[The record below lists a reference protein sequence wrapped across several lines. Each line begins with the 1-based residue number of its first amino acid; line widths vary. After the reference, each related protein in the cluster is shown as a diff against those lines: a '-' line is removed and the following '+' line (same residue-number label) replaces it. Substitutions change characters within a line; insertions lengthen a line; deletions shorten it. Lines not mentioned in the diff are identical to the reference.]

1 MPKAKTSTDTKK
13 KSQDSGFVGKNA
25 PSKSTPPK
33 TTPAIKKPT
42 LSVTDNFLQQRAN
55 AQNAKKDAFK
65 GIVSQEAKL
74 TGTMTPTP
82 KKPTPSLQGVNSFP
96 DVNAKGFMTNKNGNR
111 QTDFI
116 IGSNT
121 ITKTNVLDQK
131 GDFSIKP
138 YTAQNKAEP
147 IRKDLGLQTFDTNK
161 FRGEINFPKDNKKDS
176 RGNVILPFNEKKR
189 FQVDIDDVKS
199 RLLIKHTEN
208 NFLENLYAQG
218 KTSNELGLRK
228 STRFFT
234 QPFVIKDIDD
244 RWGFGGVEQFAS
256 NNTIAKIID
265 FAGGM
270 LNDIGGAVLGRS
282 PNEYIGNAIGGLERT
297 GKFLLTPEGIGFLAK
312 QVVLQ
317 RRNAQKLRTDVR
329 YGIDVKNADG
339 TSFGAGNLL
348 KQTENPRL
356 YNPLSLGSLPG
367 VTKISINTFDPTLP
381 FDDLKESIAGYVSQ
395 KVIDIATTVK
405 DTVIKKLGGVAS
417 DIGNAILSKTPLG
430 NAKDTLQK
438 TGKDIKRKVG
448 AFNDALAA
456 EGGNVSK
463 LTGIK
468 INAGAFSD
476 VGKDRV
482 NLIPYGSRKAGDG
495 YIDAIQTDG
504 KTENELDFCPF
515 RFEDSNGKLIVFRA
529 ILSGITDAFTPEY
542 SSERYVGRPDSVH
555 VYQGTNREIS
565 FTFDIYPKSDEELI
579 VLWEKMN
586 YLAGLTYPEWAS
598 ANGGG
603 LGMIAPFCKLTIG
616 QMYTN
621 TSGYISSLSYTVQ
634 DSGTWETTFA
644 KLPKY
649 IQASVTFVYIGDR
662 LPSSTQKHYEL
673 PWVGEEKTEGQLLG
687 KLLASGA
694 EYTKNAIGNAIG
706 KDKNTRKKISGA
718 AGF

>member
-55 AQNAKKDAFK
+55 AQNAKKDFFK

-74 TGTMTPTP
+74 TGPMKPTP

-161 FRGEINFPKDNKKDS
+161 FRGEISFPKDNKKDS

-189 FQVDIDDVKS
+189 FQIDVDDVKS

-218 KTSNELGLRK
+218 KTSNQLGLRK

-244 RWGFGGVEQFAS
+244 RWGFDGVEQFAS

-270 LNDIGGAVLGRS
+270 INDIGGAVLGRS

-312 QVVLQ
+312 QGILQ

-329 YGIDVKNADG
+329 YGIQKSELSRFV
-339 TSFGAGNLL
+339 
-348 KQTENPRL
+348 NPRL

-367 VTKISINTFDPTLP
+367 VASISINLPDPTLP
-381 FDDLKESIAGYVSQ
+381 FDALKSVITDYVSDKIKEKSQ
-395 KVIDIATTVK
+395 EVAKNVTKRIGEVGNKIGNKLISKSPLGDAREK
-405 DTVIKKLGGVAS
+405 AKKLSLNV
-417 DIGNAILSKTPLG
+417 
-430 NAKDTLQK
+430 QE
-438 TGKDIKRKVG
+438 KVEG
-448 AFNDALAA
+448 FNDVLEA
-456 EGGNVSK
+456 EGIDVSK
-463 LTGIK
+463 LLGQK
-468 INAGAFSD
+468 LDNQAFAD
-476 VGKDRV
+476 VGVDKV
-482 NLIPYGSRKAGDG
+482 NLIPYGYKPGTEGLPKAA
-495 YIDAIQTDG
+495 YKG
-504 KTENELDFCPF
+504 KTERELDFCPF

-529 ILSGITDAFTPEY
+529 ILSGITDTFTPEY
-542 SSERYVGRPDSVH
+542 ASERYVGRPDSVH

-565 FTFDIYPKSDEELI
+565 FTFDVYPKSAGELLP
-579 VLWEKMN
+579 LWEKMN
-586 YLAGLTYPEWAS
+586 YLAGLTYPEFTAI
-598 ANGGG
+598 AKGGG
-603 LGMIAPFCKLTIG
+603 QGMVAPYCKLTIG
-616 QMYTN
+616 DMYKN
-621 TSGYISSLSYTVQ
+621 APGYISSLVYTVQ
-634 DSGTWETTFA
+634 DNGTWELDLA
-644 KLPKY
+644 QVPKY
-649 IQASVTFVYIGDR
+649 IQASCTFVYIGDR
-662 LPSSTQKHYEL
+662 LPHSTQKLYDVN
-673 PWVGEEKTEGQLLG
+673 WVPEVDLDGKSLIDKAVDKAVDILTGEFSK
-687 KLLASGA
+687 KNVGA
-694 EYTKNAIGNAIG
+694 QG
-706 KDKNTRKKISGA
+706 S
-718 AGF
+718 

>member
-1 MPKAKTSTDTKK
+1 MPKAKTPADTKK

-74 TGTMTPTP
+74 TGPMTPTP

-121 ITKTNVLDQK
+121 ITKANVLDQK

-161 FRGEINFPKDNKKDS
+161 FRGEISFPKDNKKDS

-189 FQVDIDDVKS
+189 FQIDVDDVKS

-218 KTSNELGLRK
+218 KTSNQLGLRK

-244 RWGFGGVEQFAS
+244 RWGFDGVEQFAS

-270 LNDIGGAVLGRS
+270 INDIGGAVLGRS

-348 KQTENPRL
+348 KRTENPRL
-356 YNPLSLGSLPG
+356 YNPSSLGSLPG
-367 VTKISINTFDPTLP
+367 VTKISINAYDPTLP
-381 FDDLKESIAGYVSQ
+381 FENLKSEVADYVSDKIKEKSQ
-395 KVIDIATTVK
+395 EVAKN
-405 DTVIKKLGGVAS
+405 VIKKIGDVGS
-417 DIGNAILSKTPLG
+417 KIGNKLLGKIPLIG
-430 NAKDTLQK
+430 NVKEKLKKVEKNVKDK
-438 TGKDIKRKVG
+438 IDAV
-448 AFNDALAA
+448 NDVLTA
-456 EGGNVSK
+456 EGIDVSK
-463 LTGIK
+463 LLGQK
-468 INAGAFSD
+468 LDNKAFAD
-476 VGKDRV
+476 VGVDKV
-482 NLIPYGSRKAGDG
+482 NLIPYGKRSVANYNK
-495 YIDAIQTDG
+495 
-504 KTENELDFCPF
+504 KTEEDLDFCPF

-529 ILSGITDAFTPEY
+529 ILSGITDTFTPEY
-542 SSERYVGRPDSVH
+542 ASERYVGRPDSVH

-565 FTFDIYPKSDEELI
+565 FTFDVYPKSAGELLP
-579 VLWEKMN
+579 LWEKMN
-586 YLAGLTYPEWAS
+586 YLAGLTYPEFTSIAK
-598 ANGGG
+598 GGG
-603 LGMIAPFCKLTIG
+603 QGMVAPYCKLTIG
-616 QMYTN
+616 DMYKN
-621 TSGYISSLSYTVQ
+621 APGYISGLTYTVQ
-634 DSGTWETTFA
+634 DNGTWELDLA
-644 KLPKY
+644 QVPKY
-649 IQASVTFVYIGDR
+649 IQASCTFVYIGDR
-662 LPSSTQKHYEL
+662 LPHSTQKFYDVNWIPEVQL
-673 PWVGEEKTEGQLLG
+673 EGQSFSDKAADKIVDILTG
-687 KLLASGA
+687 GFSKKTVGA
-694 EYTKNAIGNAIG
+694 QG
-706 KDKNTRKKISGA
+706 S
-718 AGF
+718 

>member
-1 MPKAKTSTDTKK
+1 MPKAKTSAEDTKK

-25 PSKSTPPK
+25 PPK

-55 AQNAKKDAFK
+55 AQNAKKDALK

-74 TGTMTPTP
+74 TGPMTPTP

-96 DVNAKGFMTNKNGNR
+96 DVNAKGFILNKNGNR

-121 ITKTNVLDQK
+121 ITKANVLDQK

-189 FQVDIDDVKS
+189 FQIDIDDVKS

-218 KTSNELGLRK
+218 KTSNQLGLRK

-244 RWGFGGVEQFAS
+244 RWGFDGVEQFAS

-270 LNDIGGAVLGRS
+270 INDIGGAVLGRS

-312 QVVLQ
+312 QFVLQ

-329 YGIDVKNADG
+329 YGIQKSELSRLV
-339 TSFGAGNLL
+339 
-348 KQTENPRL
+348 NPRL

-367 VTKISINTFDPTLP
+367 VTKISINLPDPTLP
-381 FDDLKESIAGYVSQ
+381 FENLKSEVADYVSDKIKEKSQ
-395 KVIDIATTVK
+395 EVAKN
-405 DTVIKKLGGVAS
+405 VIKKIGDVGS
-417 DIGNAILSKTPLG
+417 KIGNKLLGKIPLIG
-430 NAKDTLQK
+430 NVKEKLKKVEKNVKDK
-438 TGKDIKRKVG
+438 IDAV
-448 AFNDALAA
+448 NDVLTA
-456 EGGNVSK
+456 EGIDVSK
-463 LTGIK
+463 LLGQK
-468 INAGAFSD
+468 LDNKAFAD
-476 VGKDRV
+476 VGVDKV
-482 NLIPYGSRKAGDG
+482 NLIPYGKRNTQGATFTT
-495 YIDAIQTDG
+495 DASYSGTALYKG
-504 KTENELDFCPF
+504 KTERELDFCPF
-515 RFEDSNGKLIVFRA
+515 RFEDSNGNLIVFRA
-529 ILSGITDAFTPEY
+529 ILSGITDTFTPEY
-542 SSERYVGRPDSVH
+542 ASERYVGRPDSVH

-565 FTFDIYPKSDEELI
+565 FTFDVYPKSAGELLP
-579 VLWEKMN
+579 LWEKMN
-586 YLAGLTYPEWAS
+586 YLAGLTYPEFTSIAK
-598 ANGGG
+598 GGG
-603 LGMIAPFCKLTIG
+603 TGMVAPYCKLTIG
-616 QMYTN
+616 DMYKN
-621 TSGYISSLSYTVQ
+621 APGYISGLTYTVQ
-634 DSGTWETTFA
+634 DNGTWELDLA
-644 KLPKY
+644 QVPKY
-649 IQASVTFVYIGDR
+649 IQASCTFVYIGDR
-662 LPSSTQKHYEL
+662 LPHSTQKFYDVNWIPEVQL
-673 PWVGEEKTEGQLLG
+673 EGQSFSDKAADKIVDILTG
-687 KLLASGA
+687 GFSKKTVGA
-694 EYTKNAIGNAIG
+694 QG
-706 KDKNTRKKISGA
+706 S
-718 AGF
+718 

>member
-1 MPKAKTSTDTKK
+1 MPKAKTSVEDTKK

-65 GIVSQEAKL
+65 GTEEGIEGIVKETAELRRIIPPQ
-74 TGTMTPTP
+74 P
-82 KKPTPSLQGVNSFP
+82 KPTPIIQGTNSFP
-96 DVNAKGFMTNKNGNR
+96 DVNSKGFILNKNGNR

-121 ITKTNVLDQK
+121 ITKTNVLDLK

-161 FRGEINFPKDNKKDS
+161 FRGEISFPKNNKKDS

-189 FQVDIDDVKS
+189 FQIDVDDVKS

-208 NFLENLYAQG
+208 NFLDNLYAEG
-218 KTSNELGLRK
+218 KTSNQLGLRK

-244 RWGFGGVEQFAS
+244 RWGFDGVEQFAS

-270 LNDIGGAVLGRS
+270 LDDIGGAVLGRS

-312 QVVLQ
+312 QGILQ
-317 RRNAQKLRTDVR
+317 SRNAQKLRTDVR
-329 YGIDVKNADG
+329 YGIQK
-339 TSFGAGNLL
+339 SEFSRL
-348 KQTENPRL
+348 ENPRL

-381 FDDLKESIAGYVSQ
+381 FDDLKESIAGYVSN
-395 KVIDIATTVK
+395 KVIDLATTVK

-430 NAKDTLQK
+430 NAKDALQK

-456 EGGNVSK
+456 EGINVSK

-468 INAGAFSD
+468 INNGAFSD

-482 NLIPYGSRKAGDG
+482 NLIPYGSRTKDPYSDNVIG
-495 YIDAIQTDG
+495 YAQNDG

-529 ILSGITDAFTPEY
+529 ILSGITDTFTPEY
-542 SSERYVGRPDSVH
+542 SSDRYVGRPDSVY

-687 KLLASGA
+687 NLLASGA
-694 EYTKNAIGNAIG
+694 EYTKNAISNAIG